1 METVQPEVGSELKN
15 SDFSFYYKTLELD
28 LVVDWTDLFLHRIA
42 VMLNKVAYRAVNISL
57 YRIYH

>member
-1 METVQPEVGSELKN
+1 MISASIT
-15 SDFSFYYKTLELD
+15 KTLELD